1 MNRTQFTFYESFAKA
16 LKRIKKKSD
25 KADAYDAIV
34 DYALYVVLPNLEKL
48 PDSAAIAFEL
58 IRPTLDASK
67 RKAESGKRGGINKQT
82 ASKSEA
88 NGKQTGS
95 KPEANTKREQTVRE
109 KENEIEK
116 EKENEIENECYKEI
130 PPNGGIKKAPPFG
143 GGVGSSNDKVIAYY
157 ANRVNATMSDMV
169 ISALLGYEK
178 TMGPDCC
185 IRAIDIALDEKKATW
200 SYINAIL
207 KSKEQQGVR
216 CLADW
221 DKVDEARR
229 SRMGRARK
237 PDTNP
242 EEQERRAREDM
253 DRMRRLMEKMNQQEM
268 VD

>member
-1 MNRTQFTFYESFAKA
+1 MDRTQFTFYESFAKA

-34 DYALYVVLPNLEKL
+34 DYALYGVLPNLEKL

-82 ASKSEA
+82 ASKPEA

-109 KENEIEK
+109 KENEK
-116 EKENEIENECYKEI
+116 ENEIENEIENECYKEI
-130 PPNGGIKKAPPFG
+130 PPNGGIKKTPPPED
-143 GGVGSSNDKVIAYY
+143 GVELSNDKVIAYY

-169 ISALLGYEK
+169 ISSLLGYEK
-178 TMGPDCC
+178 IMGADCC
-185 IRAIDIALDEKKATW
+185 IRAIDIAMDEKKATW

-207 KSKEQQGVR
+207 KSKEKQGVR
-216 CLADW
+216 CLSDW
-221 DKVDEARR
+221 DELEARR
-229 SRMGRARK
+229 
-237 PDTNP
+237 
-242 EEQERRAREDM
+242 
-253 DRMRRLMEKMNQQEM
+253 EKGGEAWNQNSTEGAGINAKKWNIQS
-268 VD
+268 VDLD